1 MTWRTVAILP
11 TDAAYTSVRIPC
23 IGDAVC
29 CRIYLQCLIC
39 IAAIIRLFVFTLF
52 FLQSYEWGILLWNTK
67 TTHSHTIGTLKNRV
81 TAADLSIL
89 IFQFTNHAT
98 THYIW
103 FRVIIAYFSL
113 EQNHGIGFV
122 TRVTPVVYPLA
133 VSHLHVCFQWVP
145 LDLDLHHSIDTN
157 CASLPSLCVW
167 LHLVVHL

>member
-1 MTWRTVAILP
+1 MYWWCSLLSHIPSVFNVYCCYYSLVCFHTLLSILIQMRNTP
-11 TDAAYTSVRIPC
+11 LEHQNHA
-23 IGDAVC
+23 
-29 CRIYLQCLIC
+29 L
-39 IAAIIRLFVFTLF
+39 
-52 FLQSYEWGILLWNTK
+52 SYNWDV
-67 TTHSHTIGTLKNRV
+67 KNRV

-103 FRVIIAYFSL
+103 LRVIIAYFSL

-145 LDLDLHHSIDTN
+145 LDLDLHHSIDAN
-157 CASLPSLCVW
+157 SASLPSFCVW
-167 LHLVVHL
+167 IHLTVHL